1 MPQPD
6 IRVLTAGDRDTL
18 EAFLLPRIE
27 TSMFLLSNMR
37 QTGLLDTGYPYSGA
51 YAAAFGGPHVVA
63 VVAHFWNN
71 NLILQAP
78 VHAVPLCRAAIAA
91 SGRPLGGLIGP
102 AEQVAQVKAGLQPP
116 AASLQMDD
124 TDKLY
129 RMQLSDLILPEPLRS
144 GQLTGRRATMDDL
157 DVLVPWQVAYG
168 VEALAEEESPDLWA
182 KVREGV
188 TRQVEERRTWVLEK
202 EGELVACSSF
212 NSAIREA
219 VQIGGVWTPPALRSQ
234 GYGRAVVAA
243 SLLDA
248 RAEGVETAIL
258 FTAEVNFA
266 AQKAY
271 EALGFQHIG
280 DYSLVLIRPP
290 LTLG

>member
-6 IRVLTAGDRDTL
+6 IRILSPGDRDTL
-18 EAFLLPRIE
+18 ETFLLPRIE

-51 YAAAFGGPHVVA
+51 YAAAFEGPQVVA

-78 VHAVPLCRAAIAA
+78 VHAVQLCKAAVAA
-91 SGRPLGGLIGP
+91 SGRPVGGLIGP
-102 AEQVAQVKAGLQPP
+102 AEQVAQVKADVRPP

-129 RMQLSDLILPEPLRS
+129 RLQLSDLVVPQPLRT
-144 GQLTGRRATMDDL
+144 GQLAGRRATLDDL

-168 VEALAEEESPDLWA
+168 VEALGERESPELWST
-182 KVREGV
+182 VREGV
-188 TRQVEERRTWVLEK
+188 TRQVKERRTWVLQK
-202 EGELVACSSF
+202 EGEPVACSSF

-248 RAEGVETAIL
+248 RAEGAETTIL

-266 AQKAY
+266 AQQAY

-280 DYSLVLIRPP
+280 DYSLVIIRPP
-290 LTLG
+290 LMLG